1 MRMGGSVQ
9 LVKLSDDVIWEGGGY
24 FVKKMNVDD
33 VMDDG
38 EREGICSL

>member
-1 MRMGGSVQ
+1 M
-9 LVKLSDDVIWEGGGY
+9 VKLCDDVIWEGGGY